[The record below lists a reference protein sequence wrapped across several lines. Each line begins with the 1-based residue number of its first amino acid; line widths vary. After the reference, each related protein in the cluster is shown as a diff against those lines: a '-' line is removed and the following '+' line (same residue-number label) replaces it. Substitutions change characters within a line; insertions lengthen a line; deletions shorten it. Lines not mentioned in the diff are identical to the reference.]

1 MKKITSLVLSLMLV
15 CCSGNVVSAENSDE
29 KILSDDIINESE
41 QQTEVTEIQTEPEI
55 TEISSE
61 TEIYEPVTEENTV
74 TEIPAVNDNEIKM
87 PETEYVAV
95 EDIVVSEFKDSMYV
109 DETQNL
115 SPTVFPPDATEQR
128 FTYSTSNQSVARID
142 RLGKI
147 TAVGGG
153 TCYVNV
159 ECGGL
164 TVSYSLRVKIKTES
178 ISVKSRYIVLKP
190 GQQFGLEA
198 KVSPPG
204 ASQVIKYKS
213 QDEDVAS
220 ADENGIITANDN
232 GSTSIVISNEDYT
245 MSVNVIVN
253 TDGKVNADDSKTND
267 INDSSI
273 KSQDKLAEKI
283 RNSAEETIVAG
294 NVKKI
299 SSEVL
304 RELYGTDKKLIIECD
319 GYDIY
324 LNGRDISNAENELFT
339 ELDFTETDKGIMLS
353 QSEQYRLPGKISIKL
368 RNSKSD
374 YKYFYMC
381 SNDGKSFRKLN
392 ALSGDNTFSINSA
405 GDYLLTT
412 ERAESFRINIVWVL
426 GAAGVILLMSVVYI
440 FTKRKYWFW

>member
-15 CCSGNVVSAENSDE
+15 CCSGNVVSAENSEE

-74 TEIPAVNDNEIKM
+74 TELPAVNDNEIKM

-198 KVSPPG
+198 RVSPPG

-213 QDEDVAS
+213 QNEDIAS

-283 RNSAEETIVAG
+283 RNSAEETIVAS

-304 RELYGTDKKLIIECD
+304 REMYGTDKKLIIECD

-426 GAAGVILLMSVVYI
+426 GAAGVILVMSVVYI
-440 FTKRKYWFW
+440 FNKRKYWFW

>member
-41 QQTEVTEIQTEPEI
+41 QQTEVTEIQNEPEI

-61 TEIYEPVTEENTV
+61 TEIYEPVTEANTV
-74 TEIPAVNDNEIKM
+74 TELPAVNDNEIKM

-109 DETQNL
+109 DETQNI
-115 SPTVFPPDATEQR
+115 SPTVFPSDATDQR

-153 TCYVNV
+153 TCYVSV

-253 TDGKVNADDSKTND
+253 TD
-267 INDSSI
+267 
-273 KSQDKLAEKI
+273 
-283 RNSAEETIVAG
+283 
-294 NVKKI
+294 
-299 SSEVL
+299 
-304 RELYGTDKKLIIECD
+304 
-319 GYDIY
+319 
-324 LNGRDISNAENELFT
+324 
-339 ELDFTETDKGIMLS
+339 
-353 QSEQYRLPGKISIKL
+353 
-368 RNSKSD
+368 
-374 YKYFYMC
+374 
-381 SNDGKSFRKLN
+381 
-392 ALSGDNTFSINSA
+392 
-405 GDYLLTT
+405 
-412 ERAESFRINIVWVL
+412 
-426 GAAGVILLMSVVYI
+426 
-440 FTKRKYWFW
+440 

>member
-15 CCSGNVVSAENSDE
+15 CCSGNAVSAENSEE

-74 TEIPAVNDNEIKM
+74 TELPAVNDNEIKM
-87 PETEYVAV
+87 PKTEYVAV
-95 EDIVVSEFKDSMYV
+95 EDIVVSEFKNSMYV

-153 TCYVNV
+153 TCYVSV

-220 ADENGIITANDN
+220 ADENGIITANYN

-353 QSEQYRLPGKISIKL
+353 QSEQYRLPGKIRIKL
-368 RNSKSD
+368 RNIKSD

-381 SNDGKSFRKLN
+381 SNDGKSLRKLN

>member
-1 MKKITSLVLSLMLV
+1 MRRTFMEIF
-15 CCSGNVVSAENSDE
+15 
-29 KILSDDIINESE
+29 
-41 QQTEVTEIQTEPEI
+41 TEHLFQWRAM
-55 TEISSE
+55 
-61 TEIYEPVTEENTV
+61 N
-74 TEIPAVNDNEIKM
+74 
-87 PETEYVAV
+87 
-95 EDIVVSEFKDSMYV
+95 
-109 DETQNL
+109 
-115 SPTVFPPDATEQR
+115 
-128 FTYSTSNQSVARID
+128 
-142 RLGKI
+142 
-147 TAVGGG
+147 
-153 TCYVNV
+153 
-159 ECGGL
+159 
-164 TVSYSLRVKIKTES
+164 
-178 ISVKSRYIVLKP
+178 
-190 GQQFGLEA
+190 
-198 KVSPPG
+198 
-204 ASQVIKYKS
+204 
-213 QDEDVAS
+213 EDVAS

-253 TDGKVNADDSKTND
+253 TDGKVNADDSKAND

-353 QSEQYRLPGKISIKL
+353 QSEQYRLPGKIRIKL

-381 SNDGKSFRKLN
+381 SNDGKTFRKLN

>member
-1 MKKITSLVLSLMLV
+1 M
-15 CCSGNVVSAENSDE
+15 NRSASF
-29 KILSDDIINESE
+29 S
-41 QQTEVTEIQTEPEI
+41 
-55 TEISSE
+55 
-61 TEIYEPVTEENTV
+61 NT
-74 TEIPAVNDNEIKM
+74 A
-87 PETEYVAV
+87 
-95 EDIVVSEFKDSMYV
+95 
-109 DETQNL
+109 
-115 SPTVFPPDATEQR
+115 
-128 FTYSTSNQSVARID
+128 
-142 RLGKI
+142 
-147 TAVGGG
+147 
-153 TCYVNV
+153 
-159 ECGGL
+159 
-164 TVSYSLRVKIKTES
+164 
-178 ISVKSRYIVLKP
+178 
-190 GQQFGLEA
+190 
-198 KVSPPG
+198 
-204 ASQVIKYKS
+204 
-213 QDEDVAS
+213 
-220 ADENGIITANDN
+220 ADERANYMGIVFCAFLSAVCVVTIAKGMPIIATFA
-232 GSTSIVISNEDYT
+232 TIIFAIFASNK
-245 MSVNVIVN
+245 S
-253 TDGKVNADDSKTND
+253 AND

-273 KSQDKLAEKI
+273 RSQDKLAEKI

-324 LNGRDISNAENELFT
+324 LNGCDISNAENELFT

-381 SNDGKSFRKLN
+381 SNDGKSLRKLN

-426 GAAGVILLMSVVYI
+426 GAAGVIILMSVVYI

>member
-29 KILSDDIINESE
+29 KILSDDIINGSE
-41 QQTEVTEIQTEPEI
+41 QQTEVTEIQNETEI

-74 TEIPAVNDNEIKM
+74 TELPAVNDNEIKM

-109 DETQNL
+109 DETQNI
-115 SPTVFPPDATEQR
+115 SPTVFPSDATDQR

-153 TCYVNV
+153 TCYVSV

-178 ISVKSRYIVLKP
+178 ISVKSKYIVLKP

-198 KVSPPG
+198 RVSPSG

-213 QDEDVAS
+213 QNEDIAS

-283 RNSAEETIVAG
+283 RNSAEETIVAS

-304 RELYGTDKKLIIECD
+304 REMYGTDKKLIIECD

-426 GAAGVILLMSVVYI
+426 GAAGVILVMSVVYI
-440 FTKRKYWFW
+440 FNKRKYWFW

>member
-1 MKKITSLVLSLMLV
+1 MSKKTVKNMSELKDSRILYEKDLPPFGYILVSLIAILLIAVVIWSINTPKTYV
-15 CCSGNVVSAENSDE
+15 IKSSGTVESTNKNYIMSAY
-29 KILSDDIINESE
+29 
-41 QQTEVTEIQTEPEI
+41 TG
-55 TEISSE
+55 EISQMNISE
-61 TEIYEPVTEENTV
+61 GSYVEKGDILFTVKSTDLDLQEEQITGQIDIY
-74 TEIPAVNDNEIKM
+74 
-87 PETEYVAV
+87 
-95 EDIVVSEFKDSMYV
+95 
-109 DETQNL
+109 
-115 SPTVFPPDATEQR
+115 
-128 FTYSTSNQSVARID
+128 
-142 RLGKI
+142 
-147 TAVGGG
+147 TA
-153 TCYVNV
+153 NV
-159 ECGGL
+159 EQL
-164 TVSYSLRVKIKTES
+164 KKLEK
-178 ISVKSRYIVLKP
+178 SV
-190 GQQFGLEA
+190 
-198 KVSPPG
+198 
-204 ASQVIKYKS
+204 
-213 QDEDVAS
+213 
-220 ADENGIITANDN
+220 
-232 GSTSIVISNEDYT
+232 
-245 MSVNVIVN
+245 M
-253 TDGKVNADDSKTND
+253 DGKNYFDLSADDSKTND

-324 LNGRDISNAENELFT
+324 LDGCDISNAENELFT

-381 SNDGKSFRKLN
+381 SNDGKSLRKLN
-392 ALSGDNTFSINSA
+392 SLSGDNTFSINSA

-426 GAAGVILLMSVVYI
+426 GAAGVILVMSVVYI

>member
-41 QQTEVTEIQTEPEI
+41 QQTEVTEIQNETEI

-74 TEIPAVNDNEIKM
+74 TELPAVNDNEIKM

-109 DETQNL
+109 DETQNI
-115 SPTVFPPDATEQR
+115 SPTVFPSDATDQR

-213 QDEDVAS
+213 QNEDIAS

-253 TDGKVNADDSKTND
+253 TDGKVNADDSKAND

-283 RNSAEETIVAG
+283 RNSAEETIVAS

-304 RELYGTDKKLIIECD
+304 REMYGTDKKLIIECD

-426 GAAGVILLMSVVYI
+426 GAAGVILVMSVVYI

>member
-15 CCSGNVVSAENSDE
+15 CCSGNAVSAENSEE

-74 TEIPAVNDNEIKM
+74 TELPAVNDNEIKM

-115 SPTVFPPDATEQR
+115 SPTVFPSDATDQR

-253 TDGKVNADDSKTND
+253 TDGKVNADDSKAND

-273 KSQDKLAEKI
+273 RSQDKLAEKI

-324 LNGRDISNAENELFT
+324 LNGCDISNAENELFT

-381 SNDGKSFRKLN
+381 SNDGKSLRKLN

>member
-15 CCSGNVVSAENSDE
+15 CCSGNVVSAENSEE

-74 TEIPAVNDNEIKM
+74 TELPAVNDNEIKM

-164 TVSYSLRVKIKTES
+164 KVSYSLRVKIKTES

-204 ASQVIKYKS
+204 ASQMIKYKS
-213 QDEDVAS
+213 QNEDVAS

-324 LNGRDISNAENELFT
+324 LDGCDISNAENELFT

-353 QSEQYRLPGKISIKL
+353 QSEQYRLPGKIRIKL

-381 SNDGKSFRKLN
+381 SNDGKSLRKLN
-392 ALSGDNTFSINSA
+392 SLSGDNTFSINSA

-426 GAAGVILLMSVVYI
+426 GAAGVILVMSVVYI

>member
-41 QQTEVTEIQTEPEI
+41 QQTEVTEIQNEPEI

-74 TEIPAVNDNEIKM
+74 TELPAVNDNEIKM

-109 DETQNL
+109 DETQNI
-115 SPTVFPPDATEQR
+115 SPTVFPSDATDQR

-153 TCYVNV
+153 TCYVSV

-213 QDEDVAS
+213 QNEDIAS

-283 RNSAEETIVAG
+283 RNSAEETIVAS

-304 RELYGTDKKLIIECD
+304 REMYGTDKKLIIECD

>member
-41 QQTEVTEIQTEPEI
+41 QQTEVTEIQNETEI

-74 TEIPAVNDNEIKM
+74 TELPAVNDNEIKM

-109 DETQNL
+109 DETQNI
-115 SPTVFPPDATEQR
+115 SPTVFPSDATDQR

-213 QDEDVAS
+213 QNEDIAS

-253 TDGKVNADDSKTND
+253 TDGKVNADDSKAND

-283 RNSAEETIVAG
+283 RNSAEETIVAS

-304 RELYGTDKKLIIECD
+304 REMYGTDKKLIIECD

-324 LNGRDISNAENELFT
+324 LNGCDISNAENELFT
-339 ELDFTETDKGIMLS
+339 ELDFTETDNGIMLS

-426 GAAGVILLMSVVYI
+426 GAAGVILVMSVVYI

>member
-29 KILSDDIINESE
+29 KILSDDIINGSE
-41 QQTEVTEIQTEPEI
+41 QQTEVTEIQNETEI

-74 TEIPAVNDNEIKM
+74 TELPAVNDNEIKM

-109 DETQNL
+109 DETQNI
-115 SPTVFPPDATEQR
+115 SPTVFPSDATDQR

-153 TCYVNV
+153 TCYVSV

-213 QDEDVAS
+213 QNEDIAS

-283 RNSAEETIVAG
+283 RNSAEETIVAS

-304 RELYGTDKKLIIECD
+304 REMYGTDKKLIIECD

-412 ERAESFRINIVWVL
+412 ERAESLRINIIWVL
-426 GAAGVILLMSVVYI
+426 GAVGVILAMSVVYI

>member
-41 QQTEVTEIQTEPEI
+41 QQTEVTEIQNETEI

-74 TEIPAVNDNEIKM
+74 TELPAVNDNEIKM

-109 DETQNL
+109 DETQNI
-115 SPTVFPPDATEQR
+115 SPTVFPSDATDQR

-213 QDEDVAS
+213 QNEDIAS

-283 RNSAEETIVAG
+283 RNSAEETIVAS

-304 RELYGTDKKLIIECD
+304 REMYGTDKKLIIECD

-381 SNDGKSFRKLN
+381 SNDGKSLRKLN

-412 ERAESFRINIVWVL
+412 ERAESFRISIVWVL
-426 GAAGVILLMSVVYI
+426 GAAGVILFMSVVYI

>member
-15 CCSGNVVSAENSDE
+15 CCSGNAVSAENSEE

-109 DETQNL
+109 DETQNI
-115 SPTVFPPDATEQR
+115 SPTVFPSDATDQR

-353 QSEQYRLPGKISIKL
+353 QSEQYRLPGKIRIKL

-381 SNDGKSFRKLN
+381 SNDGKSLRKLN
-392 ALSGDNTFSINSA
+392 DLSGDNTFSINSA

-426 GAAGVILLMSVVYI
+426 GSAGVILVMSVVYI
-440 FTKRKYWFW
+440 FIKRKYWFW

>member
-41 QQTEVTEIQTEPEI
+41 QQTEVTEIQNEPEI

-74 TEIPAVNDNEIKM
+74 TELPAVNDNEIKM

-153 TCYVNV
+153 TCYVSV

-204 ASQVIKYKS
+204 ASQMIKYKS
-213 QDEDVAS
+213 QNEDVAS

-324 LNGRDISNAENELFT
+324 LDGCDISNAENELFT

-426 GAAGVILLMSVVYI
+426 GAAGVILAMSVVYI